1 MATSVIE
8 HSLHPRECLFSLCQ
22 PSKPLYP
29 HAPDEKTDLGKTK
42 GLVQDDVAGKHKV
55 GSLILRSEGCSLGTT
70 FHIRV
75 TGNSCLWVR
84 WNSQPLP
91 PKARTQGT
99 KPLQRMGERIICCPL
114 WPLVVLH
121 LPQQEPWTPGWWL
134 LGKRT
139 LYPSLQFSGPLCL
152 HFFCVIQ
159 ETHMAMGP

>member
-1 MATSVIE
+1 MATSIIE

-29 HAPDEKTDLGKTK
+29 HIPDEKTDLEKTK
-42 GLVQDDVAGKHKV
+42 GLVQDDVAGKHNV

-91 PKARTQGT
+91 PKARTRGT
-99 KPLQRMGERIICCPL
+99 KPLQRMWERIICCPL

-121 LPQQEPWTPGWWL
+121 LPQQEPSTLGWWL

-152 HFFCVIQ
+152 HFLCVIQ